1 MSRYK
6 VRERVRATD
15 PKTHQIWRGRAI
27 QYVDE
32 PALLI
37 EVDGD
42 KILVPASWALVEN
55 GDETLEQVGGVG
67 IHTLWDDKKLKG
79 RVIRVVGF
87 DRAWVW
93 RYVDGRRQRVQHP
106 SEYEVKYHVVL
117 SNGGKEPRG
126 RQGAE
131 IYSTPIN
138 DFIKRFTEKTDA

>member
-15 PKTHQIWRGRAI
+15 PKTNQIWRGRAI

-32 PALLI
+32 PSLLI

-42 KILVPASWALVEN
+42 KILVPAAWVLVEN
-55 GDETLEQVGGVG
+55 GDETLEQVGGVR

-87 DRAWVW
+87 DREWAW
-93 RYVDGRRQRVQHP
+93 RHIDGRNQHVQLP
-106 SEYEVKYHVVL
+106 SSYEVKYHVVL
-117 SNGGKEPRG
+117 SSGGKEPRG

-131 IYSTPIN
+131 IYSTRVN
-138 DFIKRFTEKTDA
+138 DFIKRFKEKTE

>member
-15 PKTHQIWRGRAI
+15 PKTNQIWRGRAI

-32 PALLI
+32 PSLLI

-42 KILVPASWALVEN
+42 KILVPAAWALVES
-55 GDETLEQVGGVG
+55 GDETLEQVGGVT

-87 DRAWVW
+87 DREWVW
-93 RYVDGRRQRVQHP
+93 RHIDGRNQHVQLP
-106 SEYEVKYHVVL
+106 SSYEVKYHVVL
-117 SNGGKEPRG
+117 SSGGKEPRG

-131 IYSTPIN
+131 IYSTRVN
-138 DFIKRFTEKTDA
+138 DFIKRFKEKTE